1 MFLPFAPY
9 IFPAPERR
17 DIRTE
22 GTAGVFFAA
31 GRSGRQLFLVTVQP
45 SAAVCASPAALAAL
59 LFPARLTL
67 PSPVGQHPARIPVRG
82 VISTPVLRLRTWN
95 ALLPFAALVPL
106 RDYPSGSVP
115 CKEPCRATARTAR
128 AGDTAVLTQN
138 FYLHPQF
145 FIPEYAMASL
155 TLLLKKMYR
164 IITGKLAMTSDA
176 PTGPQSVE
184 NCP

>member
-1 MFLPFAPY
+1 MSNLCSDVGVDKKGRRHPPRLPC
-9 IFPAPERR
+9 
-17 DIRTE
+17 
-22 GTAGVFFAA
+22 AA
-31 GRSGRQLFLVTVQP
+31 
-45 SAAVCASPAALAAL
+45 CC
-59 LFPARLTL
+59 
-67 PSPVGQHPARIPVRG
+67 PARIPVRG